1 VLRIAYTDL
10 VTPADTARPVQRT
23 WLCATIAIAAAL
35 QLLVVN
41 FWPSFESPSERGRIY
56 QALAVVNRGRLDIGP
71 EVERFGGMEDLASAR
86 GRLFSDKAPGMLP
99 LLLPGAALARALSG
113 SDPVNEL
120 RLALVLGRL
129 LAGSLPFALCV
140 VLLARATSTRFPRG
154 APVAVAAYAL
164 ATPALA
170 ASLLLFSHALTACLL
185 LAGFV
190 LLFASSRPRWP
201 AAMLAGALLAWA
213 ATCEYPTSVP
223 AAVLAIGALR
233 RLGLRRVLAFSVGG
247 VVPLVLLGAYNVAC
261 FASPFALG
269 TAHEAYGPFAD
280 MARQGLFGVSWPT
293 VGGLGGL
300 LFSSGRGLLVWIPL
314 VLLAAFAAVARP
326 PWPERPGAR
335 FALAA
340 APVALLLVISGAPN
354 WRGGWFPGPRY
365 LLAVLPLV
373 LVLVAR
379 GVENLVGHASGRVL
393 VAVAALWGWLQ
404 VWPVVASFPFP
415 PEDYALPFA
424 TLARPLLAE
433 GISVPSWLPRA
444 LEVPVL
450 ALLAAAAAVL
460 LFVLATRGARPFERV
475 VAIGVFLVML
485 VLALGVRPPATWR
498 ASLERA
504 VIHDVYAGGPR
515 GALEALAPRADT
527 PARRATLEGWIA
539 RRDRP

>member
-1 VLRIAYTDL
+1 
-10 VTPADTARPVQRT
+10 VTPADTARPARRA
-23 WLCATIAIAAAL
+23 WLGLTIAIAAAL
-35 QLLVVN
+35 QLVVVN
-41 FWPSFESPSERGRIY
+41 FWPGFESPSERGRAY
-56 QALAVVNRGRLDIGP
+56 QALAVVSRGSFEIGP
-71 EVERFGGMEDLASAR
+71 EVERYGGMEDLASVR
-86 GRLFSDKAPGMLP
+86 GHLYCDKAPGMLP
-99 LLLPGAALARALSG
+99 LLLPGAALARALCG

-120 RLALVLGRL
+120 RLALALGRL

-140 VLLARATSTRFPRG
+140 VLLARATSTRSPRG
-154 APVAVAAYAL
+154 GPVAVVAYAF
-164 ATPALA
+164 ATPAIA

-190 LLFASSRPRWP
+190 LLFDSPRPRWP

-213 ATCEYPTSVP
+213 ATCEYPTSVA
-223 AAVLAIGALR
+223 AAVLTLGALR

-247 VVPLVLLGAYNVAC
+247 IVPLVLLGAYNDAC
-261 FASPFALG
+261 FGSPFALG

-280 MARQGLFGVSWPT
+280 MVRQGLFGVSWPT
-293 VGGLGGL
+293 LGGLGGL
-300 LFSSGRGLLVWIPL
+300 LFSPGRGLLVWIPL
-314 VLLAAFAAVARP
+314 VVLAAFASVA
-326 PWPERPGAR
+326 WPRSPEGAGAR

-373 LVLVAR
+373 FVLVAR
-379 GVENLVGHASGRVL
+379 GVENVVAQAWGRVL

-404 VWPVVASFPFP
+404 VWPVMASFPFP
-415 PEDYALPFA
+415 PEDYPLPFA

-433 GISVPSWLPRA
+433 GIAVPSWLPRA

-460 LFVLATRGARPFERV
+460 LFFLATRGARTFERAATAGV
-475 VAIGVFLVML
+475 VLVVL
-485 VLALGVRPPATWR
+485 VLALGVLPPATWK

-504 VIHDVYAGGPR
+504 VIHDVYVGAPR
-515 GALEALAPRADT
+515 GALEALLPRADT
-527 PARRATLEGWIA
+527 PARRAALKAWIA